1 MRISSWPS
9 PLLMVGYFIFGL
21 VMPISHHL
29 YYKSLEDKVVDNSD
43 EQERNIRLATYLN
56 DHIIFPSDLDSL

>member
-1 MRISSWPS
+1 
-9 PLLMVGYFIFGL
+9 MVGYFIFGL